1 MRAYFCVT
9 RGWPA
14 ARKIHMRHIISILM
28 QNEAGALVRVAGM
41 FSQRGFN
48 IETLNVAPTDDETM
62 SRLTLVTNGTH
73 DVLNQINRQ
82 LLKLVDVID
91 VLDMTGGDHMERELM
106 FIKLRADESED
117 LAKLLARLGIKA
129 NIQARIKANL
139 QEIDRREGI
148 LTLQFLGTS
157 IEVADLVEELTKSEH
172 LYEVMRSGA
181 LAVTPGT
188 KGLRYIQ
195 SEQSE
200 TPS

>member
-1 MRAYFCVT
+1 
-9 RGWPA
+9 
-14 ARKIHMRHIISILM
+14 M